1 MQSQNDAAVHSTS
14 SQRSRTATIKENVN
28 LVAGDVNGAGWQR
41 KVGVEQKNDST
52 LEEALSKA
60 RLHVSQ
66 GPHTVVGPCGTWR
79 DQAEVCSKPRLPK

>member
-14 SQRSRTATIKENVN
+14 SKRSRTATIKENVN
-28 LVAGDVNGAGWQR
+28 LVAGDFNGAVWQR

-66 GPHTVVGPCGTWR
+66 GPHTVVGPHGTWR
-79 DQAEVCSKPRLPK
+79 DQAEVCFKRLHK